1 MRPLKHIF
9 QTGFGSKL
17 PAILQTES
25 TECGLACLAMIAGFY
40 GYNTDLSSLRREFS
54 ISLKGATLADL
65 ISIATRM
72 HLATRPLKLQL
83 ETLKSLT
90 LPCILHWD
98 FNHFVVLKEVTS
110 TSVTI
115 HDPAVGVRK
124 LSWSEV
130 SHSFTGIALE
140 VWPNPGFR
148 QEEKKRK
155 LDLRRLIGPVTNIYR
170 PFLQILALAL
180 VLELVGLINPLFMQ
194 WVIDEV
200 LVTRNNDLL
209 TVLVLGFGLL
219 LLARVAIGMLRSWML
234 LCLGTT
240 LKLQWKSNVFQHLLR
255 LPVRYFEKRHLGDVV
270 SRFESIE
277 EIQRVLTSEFVEA
290 ILDGLM
296 AIITLT
302 MMFLYSPVLGAIVLA
317 TAVLY
322 TGVRFA
328 FYGPLYAAGTEQIIH
343 HAKQE
348 SHFIESVRG
357 VKPIKLFQRE
367 DERYL
372 SWLSLVVDQTN
383 AHMRMDKLG
392 ITNQAVNKLLF
403 GLEGILVTWLGAKL
417 VMTGDFTAGAL
428 IAFLAYKDQFDT
440 RATGLIDKF
449 FDFKLL
455 RVQTERLADIVL
467 EEAEPMPASKAAE
480 TKWENLAPS
489 IEVRNVSFQYMD
501 GEPLVLRDVSM
512 KIEAGESVAIVG
524 PSGSGKST
532 LANVILGVLAPTEG
546 EVLVGGVSMR
556 EAGVGALRRMIGTVM
571 QDDVL
576 LAGSIGDNISFFDPQ
591 GDRNRIEACAR
602 LASIH
607 DDIMAMPMQYDTLV
621 GDMGTVLSGGQKQRV
636 LLARALY
643 KKPSILVLDE
653 ATSALD
659 VEREAEVNQAIRDMK
674 ITRIIIAHRPETIRS
689 ADRAIL
695 LVGGEVLDPDTLAML
710 EAGTHPEDSAA
721 P

>member
-1 MRPLKHIF
+1 
-9 QTGFGSKL
+9 
-17 PAILQTES
+17 
-25 TECGLACLAMIAGFY
+25 
-40 GYNTDLSSLRREFS
+40 
-54 ISLKGATLADL
+54 
-65 ISIATRM
+65 
-72 HLATRPLKLQL
+72 
-83 ETLKSLT
+83 
-90 LPCILHWD
+90 
-98 FNHFVVLKEVTS
+98 
-110 TSVTI
+110 
-115 HDPAVGVRK
+115 
-124 LSWSEV
+124 
-130 SHSFTGIALE
+130 
-140 VWPNPGFR
+140 
-148 QEEKKRK
+148 
-155 LDLRRLIGPVTNIYR
+155 
-170 PFLQILALAL
+170 
-180 VLELVGLINPLFMQ
+180 
-194 WVIDEV
+194 
-200 LVTRNNDLL
+200 
-209 TVLVLGFGLL
+209 
-219 LLARVAIGMLRSWML
+219 
-234 LCLGTT
+234 
-240 LKLQWKSNVFQHLLR
+240 
-255 LPVRYFEKRHLGDVV
+255 
-270 SRFESIE
+270 
-277 EIQRVLTSEFVEA
+277 
-290 ILDGLM
+290 
-296 AIITLT
+296 
-302 MMFLYSPVLGAIVLA
+302 
-317 TAVLY
+317 
-322 TGVRFA
+322 
-328 FYGPLYAAGTEQIIH
+328 
-343 HAKQE
+343 
-348 SHFIESVRG
+348 
-357 VKPIKLFQRE
+357 
-367 DERYL
+367 
-372 SWLSLVVDQTN
+372 
-383 AHMRMDKLG
+383 
-392 ITNQAVNKLLF
+392 
-403 GLEGILVTWLGAKL
+403 
-417 VMTGDFTAGAL
+417 MTGDFTAGAL

>member
-1 MRPLKHIF
+1 MRALKHIF
-9 QTGFGSKL
+9 QTGFGSRL

-40 GYNTDLSSLRREFS
+40 GYRTDLSSLRREFS

-83 ETLKSLT
+83 EGLKSLT

-124 LSWSEV
+124 LSLSEV
-130 SHSFTGIALE
+130 SRSFTGIALE

-148 QEEKKRK
+148 QEEKRQK
-155 LDLRRLIGPVTNIYR
+155 LDLRRLIGPVANIYR
-170 PFLQILALAL
+170 PFVQILALAL
-180 VLELVGLINPLFMQ
+180 VLELLELINPLFMQ

-200 LVTRNNDLL
+200 LVTGNKDLL
-209 TVLVLGFGLL
+209 TVLAIGFGLL
-219 LLARVAIGMLRSWML
+219 LLVRQAIGMLRSWML
-234 LCLGTT
+234 LCLSTT
-240 LKLQWKSNVFQHLLR
+240 LKLQWQSNVFQHLMR

-270 SRFESIE
+270 SRFDSIE
-277 EIQRVLTSEFVEA
+277 EIQRVLTSEFAEA

-296 AIITLT
+296 AVITLT
-302 MMFLYSPVLGAIVLA
+302 MMFLYSPALGAIVLA

-322 TGVRFA
+322 TGARFA
-328 FYGPLYAAGTEQIIH
+328 FYGPLYAAGMEQIIH

-357 VKPIKLFQRE
+357 AKPIKLFQRE
-367 DERYL
+367 NERHL

-383 AHMRMDKLG
+383 AHMRMDKLR
-392 ITNQAVNKLLF
+392 ILHQTVNKLLF
-403 GLEGILVTWLGAKL
+403 GLEGILVIWLGAKL
-417 VMTGDFTAGAL
+417 VMTGGFTAGAL
-428 IAFLAYKDQFDT
+428 IAFLGYKDQFGT
-440 RATGLIDKF
+440 RATSLIDKF
-449 FDFKLL
+449 FDFKML

-467 EEAEPMPASKAAE
+467 EETEPAVKADE
-480 TKWENLAPS
+480 TKWENLAPDV
-489 IEVRNVSFQYMD
+489 EVRNVSFRYMD
-501 GEPLVLRDVSM
+501 SEPFVLRDVSM

-532 LANVILGVLAPTEG
+532 LANVILGVLAPTDG
-546 EVLVGGVSMR
+546 DVLVGGVSMR
-556 EAGVGALRRMIGTVM
+556 EAGPGALRRMIGTVM

-576 LAGSIGDNISFFDPQ
+576 FAGSIGDNISFFDPQ
-591 GDRNRIEACAR
+591 GDRARIEACAR

-695 LVGGEVLDPDTLAML
+695 LVGGEVLDADEFELPDDEMQS
-710 EAGTHPEDSAA
+710 EDLTA